1 MGALGGREIEPVE
14 RGLTTQ
20 QRWASKPSIVT
31 RSSRGHV
38 WPSATTAAVAV
49 AADAA
54 ASAWPDDGYEVGALG
69 VVGGRLDVVRDAA
82 EERAL
87 VPAHLAVILDHRRR
101 RSARPHLPVRLLA
114 CVSLFGE
121 ALCVPALAACS
132 SVPCRARHVDQ
143 CSLLQPIRGTVLG
156 PEWLRRRGVID
167 SCLPSR
173 ERRASWL
180 AGSSKQS
187 KTVVRLVP

>member
-1 MGALGGREIEPVE
+1 MGALGGREIEPVQ

-20 QRWASKPSIVT
+20 QRWASKASIVT
-31 RSSRGHV
+31 RSSRGYV
-38 WPSATTAAVAV
+38 WPSAAAAVA

-82 EERAL
+82 EERTP
-87 VPAHLAVILDHRRR
+87 VSAHVAVILDHRRR
-101 RSARPHLPVRLLA
+101 RSARPHLPVWLLA

-121 ALCVPALAACS
+121 ALSVPALAACS

-143 CSLLQPIRGTVLG
+143 CSRASVCLLQPIRGTVPG
-156 PEWLRRRGVID
+156 PPVLRRVVMYV
-167 SCLPSR
+167 SAVR
-173 ERRASWL
+173 ERRASCWL
-180 AGSSKQS
+180 ES
-187 KTVVRLVP
+187 TV